1 MFKKV
6 ITSCLALVWVSSL
19 ALAGYRMFEPK
30 AAAAVVDNK
39 VASVSMNAP
48 QARMAS
54 QADVTVNND
63 TAPTAENKQA
73 LGSEEGIHYYFF
85 CVPDDADCTYIN
97 DYVFKPLTVIL
108 EVEQIDI
115 IEFVDI
121 NSLSKEWTPARLK
134 NQWGFDNYPAFVA
147 TETVNGEKN
156 ILSVLQWNSE
166 NPLDSDDLKNWMIE
180 NNIWSG
186 PIEEQGELIEQ
197 PNG

>member
-6 ITSCLALVWVSSL
+6 ITSCLALVWISSL

-39 VASVSMNAP
+39 VATVTMNAP
-48 QARMAS
+48 QSRSVVQDDVMPTNES
-54 QADVTVNND
+54 EQAVL
-63 TAPTAENKQA
+63 NKQA
-73 LGSEEGIHYYFF
+73 LGSEDGMHYYFF

-97 DYVFKPLTVIL
+97 DYVLKPLTVIL
-108 EVEQIDI
+108 EVEQIDV
-115 IEFVDI
+115 IEFVDV
-121 NSLSKEWTPARLK
+121 NALSKEWTPARLK

-147 TETVNGEKN
+147 TETINGEKN

-166 NPLDSDDLKNWMIE
+166 NPMDSDDLRNWMME
-180 NNIWSG
+180 NNIWTG
-186 PIEEQGELIEQ
+186 PVEEQGELIEQ